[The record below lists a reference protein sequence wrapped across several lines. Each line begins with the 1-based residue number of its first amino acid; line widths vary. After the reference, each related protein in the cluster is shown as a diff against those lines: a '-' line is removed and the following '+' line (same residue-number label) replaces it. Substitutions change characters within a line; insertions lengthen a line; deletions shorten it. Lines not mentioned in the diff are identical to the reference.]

1 MIEQF
6 LPPNWQLLEHGKR
19 AYAHSHMV
27 ANGAQKIA
35 SHTTE
40 LDANKAY
47 EYGLMHDIGKF
58 YLSKSEL
65 YKHPRVGYE
74 LLINAYPDVA
84 TICLTHPFPDFSNY
98 EHVLSYHHEDENEAR
113 KVFELLGTI
122 EKNIYIELIQF
133 CDKIS
138 RMDDY
143 IRWEDKLQW
152 YLKTYNLDS
161 NKITNQYSKHLIK
174 IKQKLDA
181 LTNMDVY
188 NLVGI

>member
-6 LPPNWQLLEHGKR
+6 LPANWQLLAHGKR

-27 ANGAQKIA
+27 AYVAQKIA
-35 SHTTE
+35 SNTAE
-40 LDANKAY
+40 LDTDRAY

-65 YKHPRVGYE
+65 YKHPRIGYE
-74 LLINAYPDVA
+74 LLVNSYPDIA
-84 TICLTHPFPDFSNY
+84 TICLTHPFPDFNNY
-98 EHVLSYHHEDENEAR
+98 EHILHYHHEDENEAK
-113 KVFELLGTI
+113 KVFELLGKI

-138 RMDDY
+138 RMNDY

-152 YLKTYNLDS
+152 YLETYNLDPNEIS
-161 NKITNQYSKHLIK
+161 NQYSKHLKK
-174 IKQKLDA
+174 IKQKLDT

-188 NLVGI
+188 NLIGI

>member
-6 LPPNWQLLEHGKR
+6 LPANWQLLAHGER
-19 AYAHSHMV
+19 AYAHSHTV
-27 ANGAQKIA
+27 ANAAQKIA
-35 SHTTE
+35 SHIAE

-58 YLSKSEL
+58 YLSKSEI
-65 YKHPRVGYE
+65 YKHPRIGYE
-74 LLINAYPDVA
+74 LLRNSYPDIA

-98 EHVLSYHHEDENEAR
+98 EHILRYSHEDENEAR
-113 KVFELLGTI
+113 KVFELLCNI

-138 RMDDY
+138 RMNDY

-152 YLKTYNLDS
+152 YLETYNLDPDE
-161 NKITNQYSKHLIK
+161 ITNQYSRHLK
-174 IKQKLDA
+174 RIKQKLDT
-181 LTNMDVY
+181 LTNMNVY
-188 NLVGI
+188 TLMGI